1 MQQEQSTLAQLRL
14 IISTPKGSGGEW
26 EEAVSSE
33 FQDAPMGR
41 VIVSL
46 EGKFLAA
53 NRAFS
58 DFLGYSE
65 EELLCRDILSIT
77 YSEDRLHTMGWI
89 FELVVQGKNL
99 PAHEKRYFHKD
110 GQMRWGELS
119 ATVVRGPEGDPIY
132 FVAQV
137 IDVTDRKQHEAVNS
151 R

>member
-1 MQQEQSTLAQLRL
+1 MQQEQSTLARLRL
-14 IISTPKGSGGEW
+14 IISTPKGCGREW

-33 FQDAPMGR
+33 FQNPPIGR

-77 YSEDRLHTMGWI
+77 YSEDRLHTMGSI
-89 FELVVQGKNL
+89 FKLVVQGKNL
-99 PAHEKRYFHKD
+99 PAHEKRYLHKD
-110 GQMRWGELS
+110 GQVRWGELS
-119 ATVVRGPEGDPIY
+119 ATVVRGPEKDPTY
-132 FVAQV
+132 FEAQV